1 MKITYP
7 AIFEPDG
14 KRGIGIWFPDLP
26 RGSSAGKDYEHAIFM
41 ATDLL
46 NCILD
51 DYEEQQKDPPEPDS
65 VEEPLEPGQSI
76 VNITV
81 ERAR

>member
-1 MKITYP
+1 MKYTYP

-14 KRGIGIWFPDLP
+14 ERGIAIWFPDLP
-26 RGSSAGKDYEHAIFM
+26 YGASAGKDFEHAIFM
-41 ATDLL
+41 AQDLL

-51 DYEEQQKDPPEPDS
+51 DYEEQQTIPPDPGS
-65 VEEPLEPGQSI
+65 VNEPLEPGQSI

-81 ERAR
+81 ERAK